1 MLALSL
7 LALLSPAHARPTDGG
22 RWGYT
27 DTDTVTSLDGATGRV
42 RVWFSTAGPN
52 AVKVG
57 DSDAD
62 GLPDFAEEVA
72 DTTEAV
78 LDRYDEVGFRA
89 PLPDGARGGDSLLD
103 VYLVDFG
110 GNADGNWASEVCDSE
125 GRCSGYFVMEND
137 FAGYGYGSDSL
148 AIRVLTSHELFHGV
162 QAAYDSDEPVW
173 FSEGTATWAEA
184 LFDPESAD
192 FVAFCDA
199 YLEDTGR
206 SLDRPPSG
214 PVPTFAYATALW
226 WWFLTDRHGVQFM
239 VDLLESTDGAD
250 GVLPDMEALENAAG
264 SSLRQDWTTFAG
276 WNLAT
281 GPRAGTADSYPFAR
295 RIGPVR
301 YEESGAAIDDE
312 NRFYPL
318 ATTYYRLDHP
328 GGPLAFATAFPAPEL
343 AFALHAEDTDGAVLP
358 ALASWDG
365 SAPQDFGE
373 LPAAR
378 YWLVGSNPTRAEDST
393 RVRACLGADAEAC
406 VEGAAVGDTG
416 AGLADTATE
425 DAGGGGCGC
434 AVPSGTGAGTSA
446 GVLAVA
452 AGLVGVLGQRRRS
465 GM

>member
-7 LALLSPAHARPTDGG
+7 LALISPVHARPTEGG

-27 DTDTVTSLDGATGRV
+27 DTDTVTSLEGATGRV
-42 RVWFSTAGPN
+42 RVWYSTAGPN
-52 AVKVG
+52 AVKAG
-57 DSDAD
+57 DADAD

-72 DTTEAV
+72 ETTEAV
-78 LDRYDEVGFRA
+78 LDRYEQVGFR
-89 PLPDGARGGDSLLD
+89 LPIADGTRGGDALLD

-110 GNADGNWASEVCDSE
+110 GSADGNWASEACDAE
-125 GRCSGYFVMEND
+125 GRCSGYFTMEND

-162 QAAYDSDEPVW
+162 QAAYDSGEPVW

-226 WWFLTDRHGVQFM
+226 WWFLSDRHGTQFM

-250 GVLPDMEALENAAG
+250 GVLPDMEALESAAG
-264 SSLRQDWTTFAG
+264 SSLRQDWTTFAS

-281 GPRAGTADSYPFAR
+281 GPRAGAADSYPFAR

-301 YEESGAAIDDE
+301 YEADGATIDDE

-328 GGPLAFATAFPAPEL
+328 GGPLTFATAPPAPEL
-343 AFALHAEDTDGAVLP
+343 AFALHAEDADGAVLP
-358 ALASWDG
+358 ALATWDG
-365 SAPQDFGE
+365 SAPQDFGD
-373 LPAAR
+373 LAAGR

-393 RVRACLGADAEAC
+393 RVRACLGADATAC
-406 VEGAAVGDTG
+406 VESAVVDDTGGDTG
-416 AGLADTATE
+416 DTATTE
-425 DAGGGGCGC
+425 DASEGGCGC
-434 AVPSGTGAGTSA
+434 VTPGGAGPSGSA
-446 GVLAVA
+446 LVVA
-452 AGLVGVLGQRRRS
+452 AGLVGVLARRR
-465 GM
+465 GTA